1 MTTRKDFKSLTNRY
15 YASWSKTDV
24 DWSVET
30 PAQLYAKDFVD
41 LSLPSLNLSIS

>member
-1 MTTRKDFKSLTNRY
+1 MTTRKDFKSL
-15 YASWSKTDV
+15 SKTDV